1 MRNGNDL
8 IKDLLDC
15 PGRTEK
21 MGKMEPLV
29 QLAPLVLF
37 IP

>member
-1 MRNGNDL
+1 MRNGNEL

-15 PGRTEK
+15 PERTEK

-29 QLAPLVLF
+29 QLDLLVF